1 MSLISGIKTVLRR
14 GLARNIVAL
23 LFLFGI
29 IPLGVLTLIFFS
41 FYFEGQKQGI
51 SNVQREIAERISSG
65 ISAYLEKT
73 TGQIQ
78 LFAHLSNLED
88 QDKRGFKDLAY
99 GLLDQG
105 LEYDII
111 TIADLEGNEVCK
123 VSRYY
128 TFRPYELGSIALD
141 ESFRVALEGKMH
153 ISQIQ
158 ISKFSK
164 FPQVRITAPIIDV
177 RDRITGVL
185 DVGVNVARMWEL
197 ISRYRIGENRYA
209 YIVDPKGTLIV
220 YQDISSVLQKKDLKG
235 IQGVKNFL
243 DGNIGVFEYEG
254 LNNDRVIGANA
265 IIPLTGWGIIVEQ
278 PVKAAYHDLYVL
290 STIFLGIFLIT
301 VVFAIFLGLRFSVRS
316 IIGPIRR
323 LQQEAQVIA
332 KGEFGRK
339 IDMNR
344 SDELGQLSESLNRM
358 VKDLQETTVSR
369 DLLIQEIE
377 EKKRTEEALRESEE
391 RYRSLSEVTI
401 EGIAFHDKGVLVDIN
416 TAFTK
421 IFGYEVEELIGKNA
435 IDIVVLPEYRDVI
448 YEKVA
453 THFNKPY
460 EIMAQRKDGTIF
472 PLEIEAR
479 EAHYKGNI
487 LRVASLRDISAH
499 KKAEEEQKKLEA
511 QLQRA
516 QKMEAL
522 GTLAG
527 GVAHDLNNILSGIV
541 SYPELL
547 LLEIPEDS
555 PLRNPILTM
564 QRSGEKA
571 AAIVQDLL
579 TLARRGVAVTE
590 VVNLNQTISEYLKSP
605 EHEKLK
611 SFHPHIKA
619 ETNLEIDL
627 LNILGS
633 PVHLS
638 KTIMNLVSNAAEAMP
653 DGGKISISTENRYID
668 IPIRGYDHVEEGD
681 YVVLTVSDTGVGIS
695 SADMQRIFEPFYT
708 KKVMARSGTGLGLAV
723 VWGTVKDHKGYVDL
737 QSAKGKG
744 TTFTLY
750 FPGSREELTK
760 DKSLVSIQDYMGKG
774 ESVLVVDDVE
784 EQREIA
790 SRILKKLGYSVTTVS
805 SGEEAVDYLKDNSAG
820 LLVLDMIM
828 DPGIDGLETYK
839 MILEFY
845 PNQKAIIVSGFSET
859 KRVKEAQRLGAGA
872 YVKKP
877 FLLQR
882 IGLAVRDELGK

>member
-805 SGEEAVDYLKDNSAG
+805 SGEEAVDYLKDNSAD